1 MTFRQSRT
9 IPFDQGSGP
18 TLICTFC
25 INSLSFPLFPLAT
38 FSRFLGVH
46 LFPFPRFALQ
56 RVFCAKITAER
67 MSKATGVGVGQ
78 RAPDFMLRDGADQDW
93 KLSDQRGK
101 VVVLLFYPGDETP
114 ICTRQMCSVRDRW
127 DDYSATGEEVVGIS
141 TDSVESHK
149 KFAEHH
155 DLPLRLLSD
164 AGGDVARMYGAQSLI
179 PGKVARSVFVIDA
192 NGVIR
197 YRDVRPLGLFRP
209 KDEDV
214 IRAIREAQKAVGSR
228 Q

>member
-1 MTFRQSRT
+1 
-9 IPFDQGSGP
+9 
-18 TLICTFC
+18 
-25 INSLSFPLFPLAT
+25 
-38 FSRFLGVH
+38 
-46 LFPFPRFALQ
+46 
-56 RVFCAKITAER
+56 
-67 MSKATGVGVGQ
+67 MSKPINAAPGT
-78 RAPDFMLRDGADQDW
+78 RAPEFSLTDGNGSEW

-127 DDYSATGEEVVGIS
+127 ADYAATGAEVVGLS

-149 KFAEHH
+149 KFADNH

-164 AGGDVARMYGAQSLI
+164 PGGKVAKLYGAQSLI

-192 NGVIR
+192 EGVIR

-209 KDEDV
+209 KDADV
-214 IRAIREAQKAVGSR
+214 LEAIREAQK
-228 Q
+228 